1 MENANSGVLVG
12 NGSGETLGGGSAGRD
27 GSGAAGGADGWV
39 GTGDAPKRGRG
50 RPRKTEPRSG
60 DDDSGGAAIPEF
72 GLAGGNPGSDTG
84 AGAGAGAG
92 SGAGAGASNGGGGT
106 RGRKKKTAAAIT
118 APETVQQIAF
128 LLVAS
133 HEILADLA
141 NEPDLKITPPQA
153 QGLAEAI
160 GKVLDYYVPK
170 LVMSD
175 GQAALVGLGIACAAV
190 YGPKAVK
197 IVKKR
202 KARRTHGDVETL

>member
-1 MENANSGVLVG
+1 MENADSGVPVG

-27 GSGAAGGADGWV
+27 GSGAAVGADGRA

-50 RPRKTEPRSG
+50 RPRKTEPGSG

-72 GLAGGNPGSDTG
+72 ALAGGNPGSDTG

-92 SGAGAGASNGGGGT
+92 AGDGAGSSNGGGGT

-133 HEILADLA
+133 HDILADLA
-141 NEPDLKITPPQA
+141 NEPDLRITPPQA

-190 YGPKAVK
+190 YGPKAVR
-197 IVKKR
+197 IVRKR